1 MASGA
6 APTPWGT
13 AVAFSVLAAFG
24 WATYYLFILKVGAGA
39 TPSAALVYPFLFGG
53 GAYALWARAHGEGR
67 SVLALFRRR
76 GAWTRTGL
84 LVGMQLSVL
93 ASTYLTG
100 PIDASLLA
108 LLGDVV
114 ATPLLVALWVG
125 GRRGLLTSRPFVLGL
140 ALSLAGGSLAIAGGR
155 SLETVPALGWIAV
168 PAVPLTVAFYFVLSA
183 RAGDREGRLAVVAQ
197 SMVSAGLVAVAVSPL
212 LPGGAPGL
220 VAIGA
225 VPLFLLAVNGVVSF
239 FLAPLLYFRA
249 ITMVG
254 FVVPPMLMTGIPV
267 FTLLLSALFLG
278 EAPTLVAL
286 LGIPVA
292 VVGGVVTLES
302 ERRTAARTATPTP

>member
-1 MASGA
+1 MAA
-6 APTPWGT
+6 ARWPWGT

-24 WATYYLFILKVGAGA
+24 WATYYLFILKVGARA
-39 TPSAALVYPFLFGG
+39 TPAAALVYPFLFGG
-53 GAYALWARAHGEGR
+53 GAYALWAGAHAEGKG
-67 SVLALFRRR
+67 VLALFLAPS
-76 GAWTRTGL
+76 AWTRTAL
-84 LVGMQLSVL
+84 LVGMQVAVL

-114 ATPLLVALWVG
+114 ATPLLVAFWAG
-125 GRRGLLTSRPFVLGL
+125 GRRGLLTTPAFLLGL
-140 ALSLAGGSLAIAGGR
+140 ALSLVGGSLAIAGGK
-155 SLETVPALGWIAV
+155 SLEAVPPLGWLAV

-183 RAGDREGRLAVVAQ
+183 RAGARDGRFAVVAQ
-197 SMVSAGLVAVAVSPL
+197 SMVSAGLVTVVLAPL

-220 VAIGA
+220 FEIGA
-225 VPLFLLAVNGVVSF
+225 VPLLLLAVNGVVSF

-249 ITMVG
+249 IAMVG

-278 EAPTLVAL
+278 VAPTLVAL
-286 LGIPVA
+286 LGIPLA

-302 ERRTAARTATPTP
+302 ERRTAAPTPTPSP